1 MKIEFS
7 DHALKRLKKRGILQI
22 YIEEGLSHPIR
33 VEKREG
39 LFYAQIKIEYGIVEI
54 VYDRRENLIKVVTLY
69 WI

>member
-7 DHALKRLKKRGILQI
+7 NHAFERLKKRGILQI
-22 YIEEGLSHPIR
+22 YIEEELLHPIR

-39 LFYAQIKIEYGIVEI
+39 LFYAQIKIDKGIVEI
-54 VYDRRENLIKVVTLY
+54 VYEKRENLIKIVTLY